1 MSNAPSEIPEPQP
14 VTVINTERQISSIRF
29 SPCGR
34 FLLAAGRDAK
44 IHRWEVSPPDA
55 FVGEPVAAVEQTE
68 SKTNKDGKLPEPV
81 FPELLPL
88 SGHDEWVSTFAFHPQ
103 GERLF
108 SADSWGRLI
117 CWRYTDEAPVPLWNI
132 AEAHNG
138 WIRQLAVSPDNKQ
151 LATCGMDGRIR
162 LWSTEDG
169 SKQSE
174 FSAAGGDVFS
184 LAFHPDG
191 KSLVAGDLTGIITH
205 WDLIEAKPVREFDAK
220 ILYKLSYIRET
231 RRP

>member
-1 MSNAPSEIPEPQP
+1 M
-14 VTVINTERQISSIRF
+14 
-29 SPCGR
+29 
-34 FLLAAGRDAK
+34 
-44 IHRWEVSPPDA
+44 
-55 FVGEPVAAVEQTE
+55 
-68 SKTNKDGKLPEPV
+68 
-81 FPELLPL
+81 
-88 SGHDEWVSTFAFHPQ
+88 
-103 GERLF
+103 
-108 SADSWGRLI
+108 
-117 CWRYTDEAPVPLWNI
+117 
-132 AEAHNG
+132 
-138 WIRQLAVSPDNKQ
+138 SPDNKQ